1 MIRWIYNNVF
11 LENKEVLFYVSV
23 AIIILMILITI
34 YLVCKELHNES
45 R

>member
-23 AIIILMILITI
+23 AIIILIILITI

-45 R
+45 C